1 MKSGCLDDDWVG
13 MRRRER
19 PCRCAGLCLVMTVM
33 HGDLGP
39 DLPRRRYWLLVIV
52 GSFYLVLGVFVFLVS
67 FIQSIHDTILRLS
80 SANATL
86 ASNGSDHCGELR
98 SFYTVTSRVRL
109 VPTAA

>member
-1 MKSGCLDDDWVG
+1 
-13 MRRRER
+13 
-19 PCRCAGLCLVMTVM
+19 MTVM

-39 DLPRRRYWLLVIV
+39 DLSRRRYWLLVTV

-67 FIQSIHDTILRLS
+67 FIQSIYDVTVQLMS
-80 SANATL
+80 PANATL
-86 ASNGSDHCGELR
+86 ASNESDYCGELR